1 MAPRFRE
8 RVLPIDDI
16 SLQKLMVYPKLTP
29 IIGDGY
35 YSYVTYNGD
44 KIESFRY
51 IAYKHNMDDW
61 YKGINKAN
69 PSPKRLEPNYEKNCG
84 EWLIL
89 DTPKLGAMR
98 EDEYYNYNK
107 EEIICPVAI
116 ITVTNDGDNAYKVYL
131 PMCDCC
137 SRIDTQKEG
146 YEASRDIPHYYKDG
160 YKWEERP
167 FEAIMFK
174 LQQARKICYTYFE
187 YRLYIGSINQNVK
200 SGGFRIL

>member
-1 MAPRFRE
+1 MAKLTIILDFIE
-8 RVLPIDDI
+8 DI
-16 SLQKLMVYPKLTP
+16 SLQRLMVHPKICPTIERGCTHP
-29 IIGDGY
+29 Y
-35 YSYVTYNGD
+35 FTTYNEK
-44 KIESFRY
+44 KIELFNHL
-51 IAYKHNMDDW
+51 AFNHNMTEW

-89 DTPKLGAMR
+89 DKPKLGALKIEERYNR
-98 EDEYYNYNK
+98 EDV
-107 EEIICPVAI
+107 ICPVAMM
-116 ITVTNDGDNAYKVYL
+116 TVTNDGDNAYKVYL
-131 PMCDCC
+131 PMCECC

-187 YRLYIGSINQNVK
+187 YWLYTRSINQKVK
-200 SGGFRIL
+200 LGGFRIL